1 MIYRQEVCWS
11 GSRLT
16 TSNAAWALKLCK
28 SSTLYNELI
37 CERMQLLEC
46 KHQSIDLWYL
56 CCLFWCG
63 IKGRTLT
70 SDVFNLEA
78 WGRGFTELRSHGT
91 TSRTSHCQNTQTA
104 GPSAS
109 FSEARSIVQTVHTVI
124 AWDEKVLHNAAAYS
138 FQEQSGAPSLCHT
151 PKSAGKLMIYV

>member
-1 MIYRQEVCWS
+1 MIY
-11 GSRLT
+11 
-16 TSNAAWALKLCK
+16 
-28 SSTLYNELI
+28 
-37 CERMQLLEC
+37 
-46 KHQSIDLWYL
+46 
-56 CCLFWCG
+56 LFWCG

-70 SDVFNLEA
+70 SNVFNLEA

-91 TSRTSHCQNTQTA
+91 TSRTSHCQNTQSA

-109 FSEARSIVQTVHTVI
+109 FSEARSVVQTIHTVI

-151 PKSAGKLMIYV
+151 PKSAGKLMINV